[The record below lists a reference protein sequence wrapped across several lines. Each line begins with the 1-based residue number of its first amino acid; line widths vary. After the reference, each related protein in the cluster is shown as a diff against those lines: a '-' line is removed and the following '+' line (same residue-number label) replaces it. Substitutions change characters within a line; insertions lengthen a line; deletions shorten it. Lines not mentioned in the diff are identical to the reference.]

1 MEALFDRALLAAQS
15 PVVLFL
21 LYLSPVAIS
30 VAALASWRNAV
41 PGAAIIAV
49 SGMAYSVWLLVPFG
63 FGITE
68 ARQVSAY
75 ASILGWIWLVM
86 AWGRHVL
93 TEWPAPMWGHW
104 LAGTVL
110 FALPFAI
117 AIAMLLR

>member
-1 MEALFDRALLAAQS
+1 MEAFVDRALIGSQS
-15 PVVLFL
+15 LTVIFL
-21 LYLSPVAIS
+21 LYLAPVAIS

-41 PGAAIIAV
+41 PGSAMIATC
-49 SGMAYSVWLLVPFG
+49 GMLYSVWLLLPFH
-63 FGITE
+63 FALAE
-68 ARQVSAY
+68 AQQLSAY
-75 ASILGWIWLVM
+75 VSILGWCWLVL

-117 AIAMLLR
+117 LIAMLTP